1 MPANNRVRTESGT
14 FRDLKVH
21 GSINLNGLNMSMNN
35 SSLLP
40 QSASKDPR
48 NVFKDGASP
57 GLVQFKDLQ
66 EPLIDRS

>member
-21 GSINLNGLNMSMNN
+21 GSLNLNGLNMSMNN
-35 SSLLP
+35 SGLMP
-40 QSASKDPR
+40 QSASKESR

-57 GLVQFKDLQ
+57 GLV
-66 EPLIDRS
+66 